1 MNWIAPILGAVLITT
16 SIVLI
21 FKARILVWTGRKSA
35 VSSIKATF
43 SDAITKE
50 ELGKYLRG
58 PDARKASIFFRIG
71 AVFLAT
77 GIWLLVTGA
86 YVF

>member
-1 MNWIAPILGAVLITT
+1 
-16 SIVLI
+16 VLI
-21 FKARILVWTGRKSA
+21 FKAQMLVWTGRKSA
-35 VSSIKATF
+35 RSFIKAIF

-50 ELGKYLRG
+50 ELGKYLRK

-71 AVFLAT
+71 AVSLAT
-77 GIWLLVTGA
+77 GIWLLVMGA